1 MKASVI
7 NNLST
12 YILGVLIAVSVVVCG
27 LFFFVGYDNYTTL
40 NGKSLVDPQFTDI
53 LLYWMY
59 ALVAV
64 GVFLLVIF
72 VIKQFFANLKDSPAN
87 AIKGLLGM
95 IAVVALFG
103 VAYAAASDEPMRM
116 ADGSLFEDKGQ
127 LVLSD
132 VCIYVQYVLLAV
144 ATVCTALSIMSV
156 SKSVNKVKA

>member
-12 YILGVLIAVSVVVCG
+12 YILGVLIAASVVVCG

-40 NGKSLVDPQFTDI
+40 NGKSLVAPQFTDI

-72 VIKQFFANLKDSPAN
+72 VIKQFFSFCYP
-87 AIKGLLGM
+87 
-95 IAVVALFG
+95 F
-103 VAYAAASDEPMRM
+103 
-116 ADGSLFEDKGQ
+116 F
-127 LVLSD
+127 
-132 VCIYVQYVLLAV
+132 
-144 ATVCTALSIMSV
+144 
-156 SKSVNKVKA
+156 